1 MAANFR
7 GDQLIG
13 LRRQTGDTFRQ
24 LEDGSWNATTK
35 YVGRWPDIMY
45 YAPMRNAT
53 PHPDFPALICISC
66 EANRLKPG
74 NVAELYVTYR
84 GFIAKPQDDGKF
96 NVDTGTEEV
105 VAGTSE
111 APIETHPKFVSDIGG
126 SKLSPIAGS
135 GAIFDE
141 NGKFLGFAADSPFAG
156 IDSYLYPSTT
166 YRRTFSTSGRPTSLS
181 GVGKIN
187 SDVPIS

>member
-1 MAANFR
+1 
-7 GDQLIG
+7 
-13 LRRQTGDTFRQ
+13 
-24 LEDGSWNATTK
+24 
-35 YVGRWPDIMY
+35 MY

-96 NVDTGTEEV
+96 
-105 VAGTSE
+105 
-111 APIETHPKFVSDIGG
+111 
-126 SKLSPIAGS
+126 
-135 GAIFDE
+135 
-141 NGKFLGFAADSPFAG
+141 LGFAADSPFAG

-187 SDVPIS
+187 SDVPISVDNGATWLFTSKTWSRQGGLYSITEEYLLSGPKGWDTTIYDS